1 MSELRN
7 RESLY
12 ENFRHACS
20 TRGTNVSAI
29 LRECGR
35 STGNTGAWKAGA
47 FPRLDVAMDI
57 ADYLGISL
65 DELCYGVEGSKAVII
80 DDSQREWLEIALRIP
95 EDKQQMCKD
104 FLKTHAV
111 IPEKYEG
118 QKKTS

>member
-20 TRGTNVSAI
+20 LKGTNVSTV

-35 STGNTGAWKAGA
+35 STGNTGAWKVGA

-57 ADYLGISL
+57 ADYLGVSL

-95 EDKQQMCKD
+95 KDKQQMCKD

-111 IPEKYEG
+111 IPEKYEDR
-118 QKKTS
+118 KKTS